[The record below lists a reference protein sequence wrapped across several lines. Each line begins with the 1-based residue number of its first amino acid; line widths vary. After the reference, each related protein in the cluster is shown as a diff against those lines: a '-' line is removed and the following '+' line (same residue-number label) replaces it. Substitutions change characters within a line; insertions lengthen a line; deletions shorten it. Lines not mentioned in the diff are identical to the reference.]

1 MSIQK
6 KVALVTGGSRGLGR
20 MHALTLAQ
28 NGADVVVTGN
38 QNMDKAEAV
47 ADEIRKM
54 GRKSLAVKM
63 DVSKED
69 EVNQGV
75 EKIKKE
81 LGSVDILVNNA
92 ASGIVRAVLIEN
104 MSKKDWDKDLSVNL
118 TGAFNCIKSVI
129 LDMKKKNW
137 GRIINISSVTGTM
150 GGSGQ
155 CSYATTKAGLIGLTK
170 TVALEGARYNITCNS
185 LVLGVFG
192 GTGREDSSFY
202 DVAESFRERIIKRT
216 AMRRPGDP
224 KELSNV
230 LAFLASDKASYV
242 TGEAIVVGGG
252 IDLFTF

>member
-1 MSIQK
+1 MSLQK
-6 KVALVTGGSRGLGR
+6 RVALVTGGSGGLGR
-20 MHALTLAQ
+20 VHALTLAQ
-28 NGADVVVTGN
+28 NGADVAVTGN
-38 QNMDKAEAV
+38 RNIDKAESV
-47 ADEIRKM
+47 ANEIRAL
-54 GRKSLAVKM
+54 GRKALAIKV
-63 DVSKED
+63 DVSNED
-69 EVNQGV
+69 EVNEGV

-92 ASGIVRAVLIEN
+92 ASGIVRATLIE
-104 MSKKDWDKDLSVNL
+104 KTAKEDWDQDLRVNL
-118 TGAFNCIKSVI
+118 TGAFNCIKAVI
-129 LDMKKKNW
+129 PDMKKNNW

-170 TVALEGARYNITCNS
+170 TVALEGARYNITCNA

-192 GTGREDSSFY
+192 GRGREDSSFY
-202 DVAESFRERIIKRT
+202 DVAEPFRERIIKRT

-230 LAFLASDKASYV
+230 LAFLASDEASYV
-242 TGEAIVVGGG
+242 TGDAIVVGGG